1 MTDAEWERETMI
13 EAVGETE
20 AEAVAEE
27 VAVWKLGKNLSRSGS
42 PLDYVTAANAAA
54 AAAAAVDRER
64 QRDSR
69 LRAALFMLSK
79 NCRMYV
85 CVCVC

>member
-1 MTDAEWERETMI
+1 MTDAERERETTI

-20 AEAVAEE
+20 AEAEE

-54 AAAAAVDRER
+54 AAAAAVERER

>member
-1 MTDAEWERETMI
+1 MRQHLVTDAEWERETAI
-13 EAVGETE
+13 KAVRETE
-20 AEAVAEE
+20 AEAEE

-54 AAAAAVDRER
+54 AAASAAAAAVERER

-69 LRAALFMLSK
+69 FETPRCIIYA
-79 NCRMYV
+79 V
-85 CVCVC
+85 